1 MTMKKRKD
9 NKGRVLKEGESLR
22 KDGRY
27 QYRYNT
33 IDNKRKTVYAKTL
46 EELREK
52 EQEIQSDIYNGFCTA
67 DRDITIQ
74 QMFVRCETVRKS
86 LKPKTK
92 MTYEYCYNRYAKD
105 ILGNKKVRDI
115 KYSDMVL
122 FFRYLLDEV
131 HLKFGAVDMVYYP
144 LVHVFKTAVRDNI
157 IKSNPIEGLL
167 GELKKSYQ
175 YKEKQRTPVSPEDI
189 NRLINFLSTSKIYG
203 RYLNIFI
210 TLVYTGMR
218 ISELCGLTWE
228 DCDIE
233 KGEIHIRNNLVH
245 VINSEGKLKKI
256 MQTPKSEKGNRII
269 PMFSKLKEI
278 LIEEKEKRNNL
289 PPITY
294 GEYTGFVFG
303 SRNNTPYS
311 ASELDRI
318 FKRIVKQYNT
328 DEAKLA
334 EKENRKPHFIESCLP
349 HQLRHSYCSM
359 LCEKDVNIKII
370 QELMGHS
377 SVAVTMDVYA
387 KISEAKKHDELA
399 RIEDTFDE
407 ISKIE

>member
-157 IKSNPIEGLL
+157 IL
-167 GELKKSYQ
+167 
-175 YKEKQRTPVSPEDI
+175 
-189 NRLINFLSTSKIYG
+189 
-203 RYLNIFI
+203 
-210 TLVYTGMR
+210 
-218 ISELCGLTWE
+218 
-228 DCDIE
+228 
-233 KGEIHIRNNLVH
+233 
-245 VINSEGKLKKI
+245 
-256 MQTPKSEKGNRII
+256 
-269 PMFSKLKEI
+269 
-278 LIEEKEKRNNL
+278 
-289 PPITY
+289 
-294 GEYTGFVFG
+294 FVAYG
-303 SRNNTPYS
+303 SRHLLMPDTKPFRHLLSYS
-311 ASELDRI
+311 KAAYHCLHDRL
-318 FKRIVKQYNT
+318 FVSLENFFQPLAHPQT
-328 DEAKLA
+328 D
-334 EKENRKPHFIESCLP
+334 
-349 HQLRHSYCSM
+349 
-359 LCEKDVNIKII
+359 
-370 QELMGHS
+370 
-377 SVAVTMDVYA
+377 
-387 KISEAKKHDELA
+387 
-399 RIEDTFDE
+399 
-407 ISKIE
+407 